1 MILANYDFCTCFV
14 LILKVLFL
22 FFLVFIVNY
31 MKYNNN
37 LIKYKTEKYKLKN
50 YIACNNGI
58 F

>member
-1 MILANYDFCTCFV
+1 MIFCTCFV

>member
-1 MILANYDFCTCFV
+1 
-14 LILKVLFL
+14 
-22 FFLVFIVNY
+22 

-37 LIKYKTEKYKLKN
+37 LIKYKKEKYKLKN